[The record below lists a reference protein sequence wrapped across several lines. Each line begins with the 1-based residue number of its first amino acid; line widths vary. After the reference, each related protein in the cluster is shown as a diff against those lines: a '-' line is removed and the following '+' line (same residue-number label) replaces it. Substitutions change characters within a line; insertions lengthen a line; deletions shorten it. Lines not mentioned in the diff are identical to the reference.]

1 MKCYLEKQHE
11 TDPLV
16 VSILLSLAFVIR
28 FGIVDAGKGHFQAFF
43 LPIRSGYSVRAV
55 YPAISVQDVLRQIL
69 AVYAID
75 GIADVL
81 AGGDDEG
88 ERYQYDHSEAVMQA
102 KDGTVDVNM

>member
-1 MKCYLEKQHE
+1 MKCYLKKQHE

-16 VSILLSLAFVIR
+16 VSVLFSLAFGIR
-28 FGIVDAGKGHFQAFF
+28 FRVVDAGKGHFGAFF
-43 LPIRSGYSVRAV
+43 LSIGRGYGIRAV
-55 YPAISVQDVLRQIL
+55 YPAVSVQDILRQVL

-88 ERYQYDHSEAVMQA
+88 ECYQQDHS
-102 KDGTVDVNM
+102 